1 MRITLAAVGVVL
13 AVLAVLVPS
22 VTAILSHNLRQAL
35 DQRLADQVAYAT
47 GPAAGKLLKNY
58 PGLPFEQRIPGTLF
72 QVLDSDGRP
81 IAGSTRPEAIAGL
94 AVVIPVARGE
104 AGSRYA
110 SVRLEG
116 VPVRTITA
124 PVNVIG
130 FGRIGAVTLGL
141 IDNTRATVGRV
152 QRLLVGSGLLALALA
167 AVLAW
172 VVGRAAMRPVTAISA
187 AARAVADSGDPSKR
201 VATGTHDE
209 VGDLARTLNR
219 MLARLEVAQA
229 ELANALEVQRRF
241 MADASHELR
250 TPLTSLRGNV
260 DIMARNPDMPVEE
273 QSAAVAELRAEAE
286 RMSRL
291 VDGLLHLARGDLR
304 ADSQEPVLVDVGAAL
319 ADQVVRVRRV
329 ASGHEIR
336 MDLPGAPAIVAA
348 RDGLIDRALGN
359 LLDNAV
365 VHGGANVLV
374 SLRVRHG
381 RATVRVRDDGPGI
394 AEHDLPHVF
403 ERFYRGAAGRSRLR
417 WRATGPRVGGPA
429 HGSRFPGSRRSRP
442 SSGLPSPWA

>member
-319 ADQVVRVRRV
+319 ADQVVR
-329 ASGHEIR
+329 
-336 MDLPGAPAIVAA
+336 
-348 RDGLIDRALGN
+348 
-359 LLDNAV
+359 
-365 VHGGANVLV
+365 
-374 SLRVRHG
+374 G

-403 ERFYRGAAGRSRLR
+403 ERFYRGAAGRSRPG
-417 WRATGPRVGGPA
+417 TGLGLAIAAAAARGLGGDLTA
-429 HGSRFPGSRRSRP
+429 VSRP
-442 SSGLPSPWA
+442 GETTFELGLPVADELRPPVAGDRPAGRRPRAR